1 MITKTPLREL
11 DSRMKNFR
19 SFMDEQYP
27 EWEFAVLFSKINI
40 YYFTGTMQDGMLI
53 IERNS
58 STFWIRKSYER
69 AIYESLFEDL
79 KPMKSYRDAAHMYED
94 LPETVYIE
102 TEVVPLAMYSRF
114 QKHFP
119 FKNFKSLDPVVARVR
134 SVKSH
139 YELSLMRRAGEIH
152 RHVLEDLVPDILV
165 SGMSETEFASDL
177 FKLMM
182 DEGHHGVSRFGMFDT
197 EMVLGQLGFGESS
210 IYPSYFNGPGGNTGI
225 SPAVPLIGSRDRKLQ
240 RGDLVFVDVGCG
252 VEGYNTDK
260 TMTYMYQA
268 PLKKEV
274 IEVHEICVEIQNEI
288 ASMLKPGAVPSEIYR
303 TVIDGLNP
311 EFLENFMGYEN
322 RTVKFLGHGIGLLID
337 ETPVIANGF
346 NEPLKEGMV
355 FAVEPKKGIKGVGM
369 VGIENTFIVTKNG
382 GECITGKNPGLIP
395 VDFE

>member
-1 MITKTPLREL
+1 MITKTPLKEL
-11 DSRMKNFR
+11 ESRMKNFR

-27 EWEFAVLFSKINI
+27 DWEFAVLFSKINL

-53 IERNS
+53 IERDN
-58 STFWIRKSYER
+58 STFWIRKSFER
-69 AIYESLFEDL
+69 AKIESLFDDL
-79 KPMKSYRDAAHMYED
+79 KPMNSYRDAAAMYAD

-114 QKHFP
+114 QRHFP
-119 FKNFKSLDPVVARVR
+119 FKNFKSLDHVVARVR
-134 SVKSH
+134 SVKSY

-165 SGMSETEFASDL
+165 AGMSETEFASDL

-210 IYPSYFNGPGGNTGI
+210 IHPSYFNGPGGNSGI

-260 TMTYMYQA
+260 TMTYMFQA
-268 PLKKEV
+268 PLKKEA
-274 IEVHEICVEIQNEI
+274 IKTHEICVEIQNNI
-288 ASMLKPGAVPSEIYR
+288 ASMLKPGALPSEIYSNI
-303 TVIDGLNP
+303 IDGLNP
-311 EFLENFMGYEN
+311 AFLENFMGYEN

-337 ETPVIANGF
+337 ETPVIAKGF
-346 NEPLKEGMV
+346 NEPIEEGMV

-382 GECITGKNPGLIP
+382 GECITGKNPGLIT